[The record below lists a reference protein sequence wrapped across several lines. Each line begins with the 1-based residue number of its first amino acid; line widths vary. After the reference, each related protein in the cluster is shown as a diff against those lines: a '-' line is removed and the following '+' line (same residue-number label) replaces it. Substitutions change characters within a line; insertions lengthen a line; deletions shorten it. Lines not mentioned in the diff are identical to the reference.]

1 MFLRLLLPV
10 VLVLSFVETAS
21 AQSAL
26 GADPPPVP
34 GGSTAPLPPLPPVP
48 PPTNNPAQAT
58 QPKSDLVPTPESS
71 PPTPPSTPAD
81 TVPAPIAPSAPAAP
95 GTTAPAPGASTAPTT
110 TPGARTAAPI
120 DGELVVDPE
129 WAARERDL
137 LESSAINGGVG
148 LLHMQHAQGGSPGQF
163 RIGFT
168 SEYFS
173 AGFLCTSSFPCPNP
187 TGTGKIT
194 SDSLDH
200 IGGTLSLSATIFS
213 WLEGYASIS
222 AIANSDTANR
232 PELLQVLGDT
242 NIGVKAFGHLNN
254 WLYLGGA
261 MELWLINGS
270 GSVGLDGSGTSAKLR
285 GLATADLRGLSKPLP
300 LRFSANVTY
309 SLDNTGD
316 VIADVEAARGAAIT
330 RIERYGLGIDRTDH
344 LDFALGVEGFFVEE
358 RIRPFF
364 EWNISAPV
372 NRQGYVCNPRNL
384 NGDHCLGN
392 DAVGPS
398 KITFGSRFYPWKTG
412 FGLTLAL
419 DVGTGGV
426 NDFIEEVA
434 PTPPW
439 TLYIGAGWALDTR
452 DKPPVVKMKFE
463 GAPAGPKSRIVGI
476 VHEKDAATGVG
487 AAVIRIDNHVEI
499 PLLASEDDGHFI
511 SPNLPPGDYVLS
523 FKAEGYA
530 PGQTCAVKVPEGVEE
545 VRADCPLVAL
555 PRAGTVIGRV
565 HEVDEKGTT
574 LGPVVGAT
582 VLIKDSAGKEHT
594 NKAEADGA
602 FRSTEILAGKGELTV
617 SADGYI
623 SSVETI
629 EVKPRETVT
638 LEVLLHKR
646 GKPQVSVGQKEIYI
660 KQQIQFTTDEA
671 SILPASAGLL
681 GEIADVLRS
690 NPRIHR
696 VEIQGHTD
704 DRGSNEHNQQLSE
717 ERANAVKTWLTAH
730 GVDGDRLVA
739 KGYGMTRPL
748 APNVTERNRA
758 RNRRVQFII
767 LDQDKAKPAAP
778 GTKAASGKKTDAGNS
793 LHPAP
798 F

>member
-1 MFLRLLLPV
+1 M
-10 VLVLSFVETAS
+10 
-21 AQSAL
+21 
-26 GADPPPVP
+26 
-34 GGSTAPLPPLPPVP
+34 
-48 PPTNNPAQAT
+48 
-58 QPKSDLVPTPESS
+58 
-71 PPTPPSTPAD
+71 
-81 TVPAPIAPSAPAAP
+81 
-95 GTTAPAPGASTAPTT
+95 
-110 TPGARTAAPI
+110 
-120 DGELVVDPE
+120 DGELVLDPE

-137 LESSAINGGVG
+137 MESSAINGGVG

-187 TGTGKIT
+187 AGAGKIT

-232 PELLQVLGDT
+232 PELLQILGDT
-242 NIGVKAFGHLNN
+242 NLGFKAFGHLNS
-254 WLYLGGA
+254 WLSLGGA
-261 MELWLINGS
+261 TELWLINGS

-285 GLATADLRGLSKPLP
+285 GLATADLRGLAKPLP
-300 LRFSANVTY
+300 LRFSANVAY

-316 VIADVEAARGAAIT
+316 VIEDVEAARGAAIT
-330 RIERYGLGIDRTDH
+330 RIERFGLGIDRTDH
-344 LDFALGVEGFFVEE
+344 LDFAVGAEAFFVQE
-358 RIRPFF
+358 RIRPFL

-398 KITFGSRFYPWKTG
+398 KVTFGSRFYPWKTG
-412 FGLTLAL
+412 FGVTLAV

-452 DKPPVVKMKFE
+452 DKPPVVKIRVE
-463 GAPAGPKSRIVGI
+463 GAPAGPKTRIVGI
-476 VHEKDAATGVG
+476 VHEKDAATAVG
-487 AAVIRIDNHVEI
+487 AAVIRVNSHPEI
-499 PLLASEDDGHFI
+499 PLLASEDDGHFT
-511 SPNLPPGDYVLS
+511 SPGILPGDYVLR
-523 FKAEGYA
+523 FKAEGFA
-530 PGQTCAVKVPEGVEE
+530 PDQTCAVKVPEGVDE
-545 VRADCPLVAL
+545 VRADCALVAL

-565 HEVDEKGTT
+565 HEVDDKGTT
-574 LGPVVGAT
+574 LGAVPGAM
-582 VLIKDSAGKEHT
+582 VLLKDSAGKEHT
-594 NKAEADGA
+594 NKAESDGS
-602 FRSTEILAGKGELTV
+602 FRSTEVAAGKGELTV

-623 SSVETI
+623 SSVESI

-646 GKPQVSVGQKEIYI
+646 GKPQVSVGQKEIFI
-660 KQQIQFTTDEA
+660 KQQIQFTTDQA
-671 SILPASAGLL
+671 TILPQSAGLL

-690 NPRIHR
+690 NPRIHK

-704 DRGSNEHNQQLSE
+704 DRGSTEHNQQLSE
-717 ERANAVKTWLTAH
+717 ERAASVKSWLTSH
-730 GVDGDRLVA
+730 GVDGERLVA
-739 KGYGMTRPL
+739 KGYGPARPL
-748 APNVTERNRA
+748 VPNVTERNRA

-767 LDQDKAKPAAP
+767 LDQDKPTPIAKPSFAP
-778 GTKAASGKKTDAGNS
+778 SGKNAGKKGDAGNS